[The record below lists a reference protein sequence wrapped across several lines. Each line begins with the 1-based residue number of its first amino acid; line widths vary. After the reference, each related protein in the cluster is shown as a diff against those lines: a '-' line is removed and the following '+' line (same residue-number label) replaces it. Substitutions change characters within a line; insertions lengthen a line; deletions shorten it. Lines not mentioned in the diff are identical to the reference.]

1 MKKRYLSM
9 LLAILML
16 LALTVYAFAEEA
28 DGEVSAAAADNTIDL
43 VSLDNTAFNLVT
55 YTVRLNITQDFADQG
70 YCLGMEI
77 SNDSSFQ
84 QGQGRYFST
93 DLNPNLLY
101 EIPASGTMQIQ
112 RHSICVVPNVTYYLR
127 PVLYDN
133 NRNAINR
140 GNYLSFTLPADDSG
154 YTVMPMYDGN
164 QSSEYA
170 SERGWLHGKFTA
182 DKKGW
187 YAITADSEYDFVSYV
202 RTGCSAFSSV
212 NNSGSGDPLILFFQ
226 ANQDETVYVF
236 GTPPNNTIGKSIRI
250 VDAEDLAPTENSVEA
265 GAPYDAT
272 NMDAFINFTISTTP
286 ETAAGGYQA
295 GIVFGDPGT
304 DPETWQGKIKIGRP
318 EYEVKS
324 DVTTPYRNTGA
335 FVPGMDVDFQAAL
348 FTVDGM
354 EILARGDEV
363 RRLQTLDN
371 FNNMT
376 GLTKDNS
383 YPWSTSNMPMV
394 MFHYTAPA
402 DGMYAVQGTG
412 MNILRLTDRRAR
424 DLGTGYL
431 LGSYLR
437 EGETFFPIAYYT
449 MGNSCSIEVKDG
461 LTTFRQVQQS
471 DGASQFLD
479 ETTPVWFQAPE
490 SGIYRIAI
498 DQNSPVDLLMV
509 NENGD
514 WQFEGKQFLVELE
527 QNQTLWLRRT
537 TGQVSNL
544 GLTVELFDSSDAT
557 NLSDLGTIHM
567 TQSLT
572 IERGASL
579 NFDGTELVI
588 DPGVTLTVNGNAHGH
603 ALNIS
608 EGGTL
613 ILEGADDFNWAG
625 VYADEIVCA
634 GDATSI
640 EVGDWSV
647 LNLDLYGW
655 NENVASH
662 IECYGSGD
670 VALQANITDEADYQ
684 NTLTSVY
691 SILSINN
698 YGIQPGLYMNI
709 LCPLKL
715 VDGDR
720 ITPLFQYHVINDGT
734 SDRQG
739 SLTIPVGATV
749 TMTEDSNLDLHGATF
764 TVNGT
769 LVNNGVVVLQPRDDL
784 SDGSDFVLADGAVC
798 QGVGEF
804 RIRKSQG
811 NPSAQCDLNVASP
824 YEIEELW
831 NNERMTSYRI
841 YNGAPAAEDSISIT
855 GFTNQLGGSVYMNVS
870 MSISTETAATECYR
884 GIQYSTDP
892 TFERFDIWGHDP
904 VTRACTDYVA
914 RAELTGLVPSVT
926 YYYRAVLF
934 NDTENG
940 WEIFCAQTGD
950 PRSITITETEWYSV
964 PAITMDETSGTAIVT
979 VDPYLHQLYRFIAPA
994 DGAYVA
1000 TGTGLDYTI
1009 AIDAA
1014 GNRLHE
1020 APQRFWENTSSET
1033 CQSVYFWAN
1042 EGEAWYFAVGSYNE
1056 PESTLQ
1062 LRVSFASRDPA
1073 TTQLELD
1080 IPVTT
1085 TTSNLPWCFTAETD
1099 GFYHIG
1105 IDHPE
1110 FGGLAYPLGGNN
1122 WGHTG
1127 QYFTEL
1133 AAGESFFFILEFD
1146 EERAENVGGMNVSVH
1161 SLSAGL
1167 AEFMENA
1174 ANNPDRT
1181 FHTVISGGTLRNDL
1195 TIPFNVSVNI
1205 EGEWKLA
1212 DGVTVNN
1219 YGDLYLLDGGTLNF
1233 GSGATLNLKDDA
1245 ADSAFGWLTLEGGT
1259 LNVPENAMSFE
1270 GRAGVEI
1277 RNSRYATNEAALN
1290 AASGI
1295 QNEKIHLEATT
1306 RSQEEYDFWY
1316 SRAAAEG
1323 YRSLNLCLEN
1333 GLNITLTQ
1341 DLPEKYGI
1349 VVNEGTGVTVLE
1361 GAEVR
1366 LNGFL
1371 AMEGGSFTNNGTL
1384 IVDEAA
1390 EINIWNPDSMV
1401 QNNGTIQLYG
1411 ELRFGEVCA
1420 VDNSGSF
1427 IVMNQKHLPTEITFS
1442 PNLYHYP
1449 DEHRLVLPAALTTV
1463 EAEAFANTAAWEI
1476 DLPAAID
1483 SIGENAFAGSENL
1496 FLVVIPNGN
1505 AEITGNPFENC
1516 DKVTIAA
1523 PAPGA
1528 VETFATNAG
1537 IPFLPLQ

>member
-1 MKKRYLSM
+1 M

-16 LALTVYAFAEEA
+16 LMLTVYAFAEEA

-154 YTVMPMYDGN
+154 YTVMPLYDGN

-250 VDAEDLAPTENSVEA
+250 VDAKDLAPTENSVEA

-295 GIVFGDPGT
+295 GIVFGDPET

-376 GLTKDNS
+376 GLTKDNL
-383 YPWSTSNMPMV
+383 YLWSTSNMPMV

-437 EGETFFPIAYYT
+437 KGETFFPIAYYT

-471 DGASQFLD
+471 DGASQFLN

-509 NENGD
+509 NENGK

-544 GLTVELFDSSDAT
+544 GLTVELFDSSAAT
-557 NLSDLGTIHM
+557 NLNLSDLGTIHM

-572 IERGASL
+572 IEQGASL
-579 NFDGTELVI
+579 SFDGTELVI

-613 ILEGADDFNWAG
+613 ILEGAGDFNWAG

-634 GDATSI
+634 GEATSI
-640 EVGDWSV
+640 EVDDWSV

-670 VALQANITDEADYQ
+670 VALHANVYSDEEYQ
-684 NTLTSVY
+684 NAILAIP
-691 SILSINN
+691 SIMGGVDSSNVSTELH
-698 YGIQPGLYMNI
+698 MNI
-709 LCPLKL
+709 CYACTLA
-715 VDGDR
+715 DGDR

-734 SDRQG
+734 ADRQG

-749 TMTEDSNLDLHGATF
+749 TVSKTSDLALHGATF

-769 LVNNGVVVLQPRDDL
+769 LVNNGVVSLLPRDDW
-784 SDGSDFVLADGAVC
+784 SDGSHFVLAEDAVY
-798 QGVGEF
+798 QGTGEF
-804 RIRKSQG
+804 RIQKAQG
-811 NPSAQCDLNVASP
+811 HPEAMSNLDVKAP
-824 YEIEELW
+824 YEFEQLWDGDEEAC
-831 NNERMTSYRI
+831 YRI
-841 YNGAPAAEDSISIT
+841 FNSAPAETDSIAIT
-855 GFTNQLGGSVYMNVS
+855 GTTDQEGSNVQLHVS
-870 MSISTETAATECYR
+870 MSISAETAATECFR

-904 VTRACTDYVA
+904 VTRACTDYVVD
-914 RAELTGLVPSVT
+914 AELAGLVPDVT

-934 NDTENG
+934 HDTENG
-940 WEIFCAQTGD
+940 WEVFYAQTGD
-950 PRSITITETEWYSV
+950 PRSITITETERYSV
-964 PAITMDETSGTAIVT
+964 PAITMDGSAETGTVT
-979 VDPYLHQLYRFIAPA
+979 VNPNLHELYRFIAPA

-1062 LRVSFASRDPA
+1062 LRVSFASKDPA

-1133 AAGESFFFILEFD
+1133 AAGESCFFILEFD
-1146 EERAENVGGMNVSVH
+1146 ESSAENAGGMNVSVH

-1195 TIPFNVSVNI
+1195 TIPSNVSVNI
-1205 EGEWKLA
+1205 EGVWKLA
-1212 DGVTVNN
+1212 DGVTLDN

-1277 RNSRYATNEAALN
+1277 CNSRYATNEAALN
-1290 AASGI
+1290 AVSGI
-1295 QNEKIHLEATT
+1295 QNENIHLEATT
-1306 RSQEEYDFWY
+1306 RSQKEYDFWY

-1333 GLNITLTQ
+1333 EVSVTLTQ
-1341 DLPEKYGI
+1341 DLPEEYGI
-1349 VVNEGTGVTVLE
+1349 VVNEGTSVTIPE

-1427 IVMNQKHLPTEITFS
+1427 IVMNQKHLPTKISFS

-1449 DEHRLVLPAALTTV
+1449 EEHRLVLPAALTTV
-1463 EAEAFANTAAWEI
+1463 EAEAFANTGAWEI
-1476 DLPAAID
+1476 VLPAAID

-1496 FLVVIPNGN
+1496 LLVVIPNEN
-1505 AEITGNPFENC
+1505 ASITGNPFENS
-1516 DKVTIAA
+1516 DNVTIAA

-1528 VETFATNAG
+1528 VETFATNAQ